1 MADRIIKSESQ
12 YVGPVFD
19 VESVSV
25 NLPDG
30 RTRKYD
36 RVNIQNAVTILPL
49 DAEGCVYFVRQY
61 RIGAKK
67 EMLELP
73 AGKIE
78 TGEEAL
84 ATAERE
90 IREEIGMAAGKMQEL
105 GRFYVSPG
113 YSTEYMYT
121 YLATGLY
128 PSPLAP
134 DQDEYLNVVKLTL
147 DAVKQMV
154 LKGELDDSKS
164 LAALFQALP
173 YLGGWNLC

>member
-1 MADRIIKSESQ
+1 MDDRIVNSETK
-12 YVGPVFD
+12 YRGPVFD

-36 RVNIQNAVTILPL
+36 MVQIQNAVTILPL
-49 DAEGCVYFVRQY
+49 DSEGFVHFVRQY
-61 RIGAKK
+61 RIGAHK

-78 TGEEAL
+78 EGEEAL

-90 IREEIGMAAGKMQEL
+90 IREETGMAAGKMREV
-105 GRFYVSPG
+105 GRFYMSPG

-121 YLATGLY
+121 YLATELY
-128 PSPLAP
+128 SAPLSP
-134 DQDEYLNVVKLTL
+134 DQDEFLNVVKLPL
-147 DAVKQMV
+147 DEVMRMV
-154 LKGELDDSKS
+154 RAGELDDSKS
-164 LAALFQALP
+164 LAALILAMPFLNGVR
-173 YLGGWNLC
+173 LK

>member
-1 MADRIIKSESQ
+1 MDNRIVKSENQ
-12 YVGPVFD
+12 YHGPVFD
-19 VESVSV
+19 VESLSV

-30 RTRKYD
+30 RMRKYD
-36 RVNIQNAVTILPL
+36 LVTIQDAVTILPL
-49 DAEGCVYFVRQY
+49 DAEGYVHFVRQY
-61 RIGAKK
+61 RIGANK

-121 YLATGLY
+121 YLATELY

-134 DQDEYLNVVKLTL
+134 DQDEFLNVVKLSL
-147 DAVKQMV
+147 DEVMQMV
-154 LKGELDDSKS
+154 RKGELDDSKS

-173 YLGGWNLC
+173 YLKNWTLR